1 MMPTEMSDNVLA
13 VRESTDSEV
22 KDDVKRRGDS
32 LSKQQLHIPLARRK
46 QPKREAAPSV
56 ADEAEAEQSSAKTS
70 TPTLIPETSSDEEA
84 EEVEKI
90 LDHNVYDAES
100 DLWEFQVRW
109 QGWGPEADSWH

>member
-1 MMPTEMSDNVLA
+1 MA
-13 VRESTDSEV
+13 
-22 KDDVKRRGDS
+22 KD
-32 LSKQQLHIPLARRK
+32 
-46 QPKREAAPSV
+46 
-56 ADEAEAEQSSAKTS
+56 AEADQSSAKTS

-109 QGWGPEADSWH
+109 QGE